1 MLKHGT
7 HTHRAMPDTE
17 VQHKC
22 LLLPGEAV
30 PLSTDRSWGAVEL
43 NAETESV
50 PLCRGSQSSKCWHG
64 LPATALAC
72 RDSLD
77 RFLVGSVSTKCPHC
91 QEVLQIQQF
100 LLFTQGT
107 ALDEPLSFILCISV
121 YFLSLW
127 GEQCGHFL
135 SASIMAP
142 VGRKNFTG
150 AHDFLSEA
158 VY

>member
-1 MLKHGT
+1 MGHT
-7 HTHRAMPDTE
+7 HTEQCLTLRCSTNASFSLETRFLWAQTEAGVQWSWTLRQNRCLCAEVHRAANADT
-17 VQHKC
+17 V
-22 LLLPGEAV
+22 
-30 PLSTDRSWGAVEL
+30 S
-43 NAETESV
+43 
-50 PLCRGSQSSKCWHG
+50 
-64 LPATALAC
+64 PATALAC

-91 QEVLQIQQF
+91 QEVLRIQQF
-100 LLFTQGT
+100 LLFTQGV
-107 ALDEPLSFILCISV
+107 ALDEPLSFILCLSI

-135 SASIMAP
+135 SASITAP